1 MQLRFRKSPEICL
14 FLYFG
19 LYGVYLIAK
28 DQIYLDK
35 ACRVNMR
42 DWLEEQGYN
51 VSLCNNKDFPE
62 VIKSSIS

>member
-1 MQLRFRKSPEICL
+1 M
-14 FLYFG
+14 YFG

-42 DWLEEQGYN
+42 DWLEERGYN